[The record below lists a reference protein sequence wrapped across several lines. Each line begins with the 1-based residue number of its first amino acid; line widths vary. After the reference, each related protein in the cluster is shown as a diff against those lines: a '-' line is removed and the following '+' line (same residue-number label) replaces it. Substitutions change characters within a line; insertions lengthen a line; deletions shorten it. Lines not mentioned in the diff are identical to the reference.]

1 MSTAFLRGVLMAH
14 PSMPA
19 HLVPR
24 PVPVL
29 RSPLGLAHA
38 VTALLAVVIVADVL
52 HFGAAAYMMSVMGDV
67 VSGGPGD
74 VDMAAVD
81 RADTAIA
88 STSVLY
94 LLGLLGTATLF
105 IIWFHRVRHNAEVFA
120 PDTQRRTPGWA
131 IGGWFIPFGNL
142 WIPRGIAQD
151 VLRASQP
158 DPYASEVRH
167 RGLLNAWW
175 GMWIASNIFDR
186 FTTAQYDSADD
197 PQAVHD
203 AAGWLMTG
211 SVLDIVAAV
220 LALLLVRRLTAAQN
234 DKAMAGR
241 HPLQPAPQHPAAG
254 GPVPGA

>member
-1 MSTAFLRGVLMAH
+1 MAH

-19 HLVPR
+19 RPVPG

-52 HFGAAAYMMSVMGDV
+52 HFGAAAYMRSVMGDV

-94 LLGLLGTATLF
+94 LLGVLGTATLF

-131 IGGWFIPFGNL
+131 IGGWFIPFANL
-142 WIPRGIAQD
+142 WIPRGIARD

-167 RGLLNAWW
+167 QGLLNAWW
-175 GMWIASNIFDR
+175 GMWIASNVLDQFASGR
-186 FTTAQYDSADD
+186 YDGADD

-211 SVLDIVAAV
+211 SVLDIAAAV
-220 LALLLVRRLTAAQN
+220 LALLFVRRLTAAQN
-234 DKAMAGR
+234 DKATAGR
-241 HPLQPAPQHPAAG
+241 PFQPTAPYPAPG